1 MGQFKDVGRA
11 DVALMEEMAEAIQV
25 ISKCIRFNGDWDEIP
40 EGKSVSRWE
49 ELSAE
54 MQDVLY
60 QWDRL
65 QKVKDSG
72 SMSQD
77 EYEAWLEERQASNY
91 DDNESL

>member
-1 MGQFKDVGRA
+1 MGQFKNVGRA
-11 DVALMEEMAEAIQV
+11 DAALMEEMAEAIQV

-49 ELSAE
+49 ELNAE

-72 SMSQD
+72 SM
-77 EYEAWLEERQASNY
+77 LEENR
-91 DDNESL
+91 

>member
-65 QKVKDSG
+65 QKDKNAV

>member
-25 ISKCIRFNGDWDEIP
+25 ISKKIRFSGDWNEIP
-40 EGKSVSRWE
+40 EGKTVSRWE

-54 MQDVLY
+54 MEDVFY

-65 QKVKDSG
+65 QKDKNAA